1 MTESNKKDQG
11 ELWPAESRY
20 EGDLVNGSMHGKGKL
35 LFSDGKI
42 YDGEFHEGEIHGK
55 GKLTYP
61 NGDFIEGDFIESV
74 PSETCRWQADRPGQ
88 GDTT

>member
-1 MTESNKKDQG
+1 MTGKKSDNDDN
-11 ELWPAESRY
+11 LSPASSRY
-20 EGDLVNGSMHGKGKL
+20 EGELLDGHMHGKGKL